1 MLRIFTILDTTFV
14 LYPCQFTPPERDC
27 DHVRS
32 VSNME
37 GITILQKIRDGVLTE
52 DIHET
57 LTFIGDTG
65 RVIAWLWLMR
75 KGYAETYA

>member
-1 MLRIFTILDTTFV
+1 MLQIFIILITAFV
-14 LYPCQFTPPERDC
+14 LYPCQFTRLNGT

-37 GITILQKIRDGVLTE
+37 GITRLQKIRDGVLTE

-57 LTFIGDTG
+57 LAFIGDTG
-65 RVIAWLWLMR
+65 RVIAWLWLMH
-75 KGYAETYA
+75 KGYVETYA